1 MQKIGLFGAKSLAFL
16 AIFVGALFQFWDLNS
31 DIWFILNSGRYVMA
45 NGIPYTEPLA
55 MHEGLDYVMEQ
66 WLTCVLFW
74 NIYDCFGADGLLAFT
89 FLIGCL
95 LLYAYYRLCSFIGNS
110 SSALLLVMDI
120 GAIGCPFFL
129 TTRPQIFSTLF
140 FVIEVYYLERYVK
153 SAQKRFLVPLVVM
166 SVILIN
172 LHAALW
178 PMLLI
183 ILCPYII
190 VPFLSK
196 YIPTEYAMNYNVSP
210 ILKTALGIFL
220 CGFLNPYGFNA
231 MSFVFRSFDPK
242 IHGQIHEVFPSSFSN
257 VPGMIFVSVL
267 LIVVG
272 VISRFKM
279 PAQYILLTVMTGIMG
294 MMTIRSMFIFLFI
307 GTLPLSYAM
316 KNRNVQLNSESAIS
330 PKILELIVIALIAW
344 ILYNNPLF
352 EIPIPVMIY
361 FSLSSLAF
369 LAYFFFYS
377 VEDKR
382 FSMEIP
388 SLRIKYSIAL
398 LILLIPIC
406 FFPYYKGAHNDNY
419 GEHLKPV
426 FDYLSEHENKEEVVL
441 WTGFNTGAYAG
452 FRGFKYYVDARP
464 EVFAPSNTHIEKDII
479 GEYFNLING
488 KIYYKD
494 FFANYNFTHVLVCK
508 GDRLLHLFLEYDN
521 DFDLIYE
528 MKGIGFDDVYRLY
541 RINTKK

>member
-1 MQKIGLFGAKSLAFL
+1 MQKIGLCGARSLAFL
-16 AIFVGALFQFWDLNS
+16 AIFVGALFQSWDLNS

-89 FLIGCL
+89 FLVGCL
-95 LLYAYYRLCSFIGNS
+95 LLYAYYRLCSFVGNS

-120 GAIGCPFFL
+120 GAFSCPFFL

-140 FVIEVYYLERYVK
+140 FVIEIYYLERYVK
-153 SAQKRFLVPLVVM
+153 SAKKSFLIPLVIM

-190 VPFLSK
+190 VPYLSK
-196 YIPTEYAMNYNVSP
+196 YIPAEYAVNYNVSP

-220 CGFLNPYGFNA
+220 CGFLNPYGFDA

-257 VPGMIFVSVL
+257 VPGIIFISVL

-279 PAQYILLTVMTGIMG
+279 PAQYVLLTVMTGIMG
-294 MMTIRSMFIFLFI
+294 LMTIRSMFIFLFI
-307 GTLPLSYAM
+307 GTLPLAYAM

-344 ILYNNPLF
+344 ILYNNPSF
-352 EIPIPVMIY
+352 KIPIPVMIY
-361 FSLSSLAF
+361 FSLASLAF
-369 LAYFFFYS
+369 LTYFSFYS

-398 LILLIPIC
+398 FVLLIPIC
-406 FFPYYKGAHNDNY
+406 FFSYYKWVHNDNY
-419 GEHLKPV
+419 GEDLKPV

-464 EVFAPSNTHIEKDII
+464 EVFAPSNTHIKKDII
-479 GEYFNLING
+479 GEYFKLING

-494 FFANYNFTHVLVCK
+494 FFAKYNFTHVLVCK
-508 GDRLLHLFLEYDN
+508 GDRLLPLFLTYDN
-521 DFDLIYE
+521 DFDMIYE
-528 MKGIGFDDVYRLY
+528 IKDERLNDFYRLY
-541 RINTKK
+541 RINTRK